1 MNSDKEQGAACVPG
15 SGRSEMNINFNN
27 PVVIIIGLVVLLIL
41 VGLIGMAMARQRRTK
56 RLQDQFGP
64 EYEHT
69 LKEMGDRREAESDL
83 EQRLAHVNT
92 LNIRPLT
99 AEETNRY
106 ALQWQ
111 DIQREFVDE
120 PLLSLQKGDRLIRE
134 AMKARGYPVED
145 FEQRVADIS
154 VHYPELVSDYRG
166 MHQIAIKES
175 PENASTEEI
184 RKAMI
189 HGRALF
195 ENLISRDS
203 NTNGEKVNQ
212 DLNQNQ
218 KEKI

>member
-1 MNSDKEQGAACVPG
+1 MVMKSKALFMCQAREGIKMNL
-15 SGRSEMNINFNN
+15 NLNN
-27 PVVIIIGLVVLLIL
+27 PTMIIIGLVVLLIL
-41 VGLIGMAMARQRRTK
+41 VGLIGSAMARQRRTK
-56 RLQDQFGP
+56 RLQEQFGP
-64 EYEHT
+64 EYERT
-69 LKEMGDRREAESDL
+69 LKQLGDKREAESDL

-99 AEETNRY
+99 AEERNRY

-120 PLLSLQKGDRLIRE
+120 PLRSLQKADRLIRE
-134 AMKARGYPVED
+134 VMKARGYPVED

-154 VHYPELVSDYRG
+154 VHYPELVTDYRG

-175 PENASTEEI
+175 PDNASTEEI

-195 ENLISRDS
+195 ENLISHDS
-203 NTNGEKVNQ
+203 NMTDEEVNQ
-212 DLNQNQ
+212 DVKQNQ